1 MVPKGGNFHNELRV
15 PPPSTFS
22 SFLHLSVLMCMCT
35 QHDSSNSIP
44 YRGLFSLGFNFRYV
58 AKINFAK
65 SFLQYK
71 FNGKTLPKCENKN
84 L

>member
-1 MVPKGGNFHNELRV
+1 MVPKGGNFHNELSV

-44 YRGLFSLGFNFRYV
+44 YRGLFSLGFNFHYV
-58 AKINFAK
+58 AKMLKLILLKVIHNTYLLEK
-65 SFLQYK
+65 HYQ
-71 FNGKTLPKCENKN
+71 T
-84 L
+84 